1 MTEETPKSA
10 KLAASRALIE
20 ARAAGRAAGRVGRPR
35 TECPYSPTEA
45 EGETRAWLTGF
56 REGREERRAEGTALP
71 EKRRAAH
78 TKNQK

>member
-10 KLAASRALIE
+10 KLAASRTLIE

-35 TECPYSPTEA
+35 TECPYSAVRE
-45 EGETRAWLTGF
+45 ESETRAWLTGF